1 MNRQQRRQ
9 LERQQRK
16 GGAKA
21 PSSTYPQGKTEVYA
35 YTDDNGQEQWLDVV
49 GLRTWADAHLPIL
62 RVPIDLQRV
71 SDIITSDAIDV
82 EHFKSHT
89 LPNPESARPIL
100 ICQNLTKGND
110 QIVDGNHTY
119 VAYGMGVAMAQQE
132 GIEMP
137 VPPSAAGYMIEPDA
151 WKRFVVPPELRGPDQ
166 LK

>member
-16 GGAKA
+16 GKAKIK
-21 PSSTYPQGKTEVYA
+21 PHRYPQGKTEVYA

-49 GLRTWADAHLPIL
+49 GLRDWAEANLTVL

-71 SDIITSDAIDV
+71 SDIITSDAIDID
-82 EHFKSHT
+82 HFKSHT

-100 ICQNLTKGND
+100 ICQNLTIGND

-119 VAYGMGVAMAQQE
+119 VAYGMGVIMAQQQ
-132 GIEMP
+132 GIDMP
-137 VPPSAAGYMIEPDA
+137 VPPNAVGYVIAPDA
-151 WKRFVVPPELRGPDQ
+151 WKRFVVPPESRGPKL